1 MAVAPQM
8 TINLSKCDTLV
19 CGSFNY
25 GFTLPAIDQE
35 LDHLTTNGLSQL
47 LASARALDSS
57 RFQLL
62 LVHPK
67 RGFHRETPVLAKFLS
82 WLLLCNIIIKAN
94 YRGHLRLAILDGCIQ
109 ALHNPIEISYETHF
123 LGATRE

>member
-1 MAVAPQM
+1 MAGDIPVKEMAITSQM
-8 TINLSKCDTLV
+8 TINLSKYDILV
-19 CGSFNY
+19 CGLLNY
-25 GFTLPAIDQE
+25 GFMLSAIDQE

-57 RFQLL
+57 QFQLL

-67 RGFHRETPVLAKFLS
+67 HGFHREKPWLAKFFS

-94 YRGHLRLAILDGCIQ
+94 Y
-109 ALHNPIEISYETHF
+109 
-123 LGATRE
+123 